1 MPSQLPHAR
10 LAQVAPHTPPRRE
23 RDSDDQPPPPGALTP
38 HQVGQ
43 LSRMLGLFSGPG
55 QPQLTAEQ
63 LFAYLRGVQNK
74 WVFFKQPLLNG
85 NLHKLQFENS
95 GIIITTYILIEPKN
109 LCWSLVKWWRFS
121 SCAMWDSYFLQR
133 KIMSGT
139 LLVVIHSQEGQSKTF
154 FSDFNF

>member
-1 MPSQLPHAR
+1 MPPQLPHAR

-38 HQVGQ
+38 QQVGQ

-74 WVFFKQPLLNG
+74 
-85 NLHKLQFENS
+85 
-95 GIIITTYILIEPKN
+95 
-109 LCWSLVKWWRFS
+109 
-121 SCAMWDSYFLQR
+121 
-133 KIMSGT
+133 
-139 LLVVIHSQEGQSKTF
+139 
-154 FSDFNF
+154 